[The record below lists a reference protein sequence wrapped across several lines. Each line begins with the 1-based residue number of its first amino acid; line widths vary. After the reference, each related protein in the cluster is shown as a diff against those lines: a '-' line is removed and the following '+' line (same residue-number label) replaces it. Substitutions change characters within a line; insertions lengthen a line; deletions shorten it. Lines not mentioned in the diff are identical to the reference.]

1 MAVLY
6 FFKSHSYVYYM
17 KNVSKMRKF
26 WALIIDFD
34 VRFALFKIKIQLKI
48 IYRIIPSLQIMHF
61 PFFTLNNICN
71 KF

>member
-1 MAVLY
+1 
-6 FFKSHSYVYYM
+6 
-17 KNVSKMRKF
+17 MRKF

-48 IYRIIPSLQIMHF
+48 IYRIIPSLQIMRF